1 MCSFDFKTNPN
12 ETLASNENTNAY
24 QTLQTNEVN
33 QVYQTLITNE
43 NKDSRIITDYSE
55 QIYQTPQNKKNN
67 ILKLKELKKNGLI
80 KLLNTEVFKRII
92 NDNFIKKSCTNTK
105 NSNTNILIKKENNG
119 MKEKKLSVNKI
130 TKPNCIESN
139 KNKSIINLIENIK
152 ENKLLI

>member
-43 NKDSRIITDYSE
+43 NKDSRIITDYTE
-55 QIYQTPQNKKNN
+55 QVFQTPQNKKNN

-92 NDNFIKKSCTNTK
+92 NDNFIKKGSTNTK
-105 NSNTNILIKKENNG
+105 NSNTNLLTKKENNG
-119 MKEKKLSVNKI
+119 MKEKKPSVSKI
-130 TKPNCIESN
+130 TKAKIYMKIP
-139 KNKSIINLIENIK
+139 
-152 ENKLLI
+152 